1 MKKSKYSEA
10 VACVAGRISQY
21 MGYSWSYKSQLKIS
35 MNKELN
41 DKEKFKKFITDRV
54 L

>member
-1 MKKSKYSEA
+1 MKKTKYSEA

-21 MGYSWSYKSQLKIS
+21 MGYSWSYKTELKIW
-35 MNKELN
+35 MRKDLN
-41 DKEKFKKFITDRV
+41 DQEKFKKFIMDRV